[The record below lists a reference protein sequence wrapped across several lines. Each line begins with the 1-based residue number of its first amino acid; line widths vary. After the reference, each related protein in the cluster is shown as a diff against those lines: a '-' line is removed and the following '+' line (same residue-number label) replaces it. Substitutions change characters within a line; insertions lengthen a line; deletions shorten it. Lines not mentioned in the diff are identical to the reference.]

1 MESWDRCRFTE
12 RRLLVD
18 VAEQHELSVEA
29 AEALDRYSAGR
40 TLDGPVMFK
49 ARSMLT
55 ETAEELADAANYL
68 RWEMVRAKH
77 DGRGDYVTL
86 LETVLSRVLAAFAD
100 LRNVMET
107 ERETV

>member
-40 TLDGPVMFK
+40 TLDGPVRFGD
-49 ARSMLT
+49 RSMLT

-68 RWEMVRAKH
+68 RWEMVRGQARWPRRLR
-77 DGRGDYVTL
+77 DPSGNRFVQGAC
-86 LETVLSRVLAAFAD
+86 RV
-100 LRNVMET
+100 R
-107 ERETV
+107 